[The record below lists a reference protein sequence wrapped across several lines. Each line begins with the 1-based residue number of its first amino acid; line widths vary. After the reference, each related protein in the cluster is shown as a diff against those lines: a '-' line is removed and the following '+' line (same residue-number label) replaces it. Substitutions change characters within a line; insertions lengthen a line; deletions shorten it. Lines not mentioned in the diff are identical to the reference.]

1 MNSPK
6 LFMPFK
12 IPVPIH
18 RLLQTTKF
26 WQDNSFLLRE
36 FKYFGKAAI
45 LAIVF
50 TVLAAAFEGFG
61 IGFILTFLQSLT
73 HPDTAQFRTGIDW
86 IDTVVLGVNA
96 PVNARLFRI
105 SGLILLTTFLRLGFA
120 YLARLYTRISASSL
134 AYRLRRLLFE
144 QLISLRISYFARK
157 RSGEIIN
164 SLTSEVIQLQQAF
177 DISTTLFTKIIT
189 LWVYVI
195 SMFLLSWQLTLV
207 SGMLFS
213 LLSVGISA
221 LLGRIREASF
231 EKSKASGRYTSV
243 ALELINGMRTVHAF
257 AAQDYERKRFY
268 SANQHLLDATL
279 QAISAQALVE
289 PIREG
294 IATTI
299 LIGMLVVAVTT
310 LIPSG
315 YLELASLLTFLFV
328 LFRMMPTLR
337 QIDAS
342 RVQMS
347 GLHGSLRD
355 IKDLLRKDDKAYTR
369 NGKIQFTKLKQA
381 IEYVAVDF
389 GYDADEPVLHNIS
402 LSIRKGEMTAL
413 VGSSGAGKSTL
424 ADLIP
429 RFYDPTAGQILIDGV
444 DLREF
449 EINSLRWKLA
459 VVSQDTFIFNT
470 SVRNNIAYALE
481 DADEAAIWEAAR
493 LANALDFIQDL
504 PQGFDTQLGDR
515 GVRLSG
521 GQRQRIAIA
530 RALLRNPEILILD
543 EATSALD
550 SVSERLIQES
560 LEKLAVGRTVIA
572 IAHRLS
578 TIVRADKVVV
588 LENGRIVEQGGYQ
601 ELLSQR
607 GKLWKY
613 HQLQHEISHVS

>member
-1 MNSPK
+1 
-6 LFMPFK
+6 MPVK
-12 IPVPIH
+12 IPAPI
-18 RLLQTTKF
+18 RRILQTTSF
-26 WQDNSFLLRE
+26 WQDNSFLLKE
-36 FKYFGKAAI
+36 FKYFRRAATF
-45 LAIVF
+45 AITF
-50 TVLAAAFEGFG
+50 TILAAAFEGFG
-61 IGFILTFLQSLT
+61 IGFILAFLQSLT
-73 HPDTAQFRTGIDW
+73 HPNAAQFQTGIDW

-96 PVNARLFRI
+96 PVNERIFRI
-105 SGLILLTTFLRLGFA
+105 SGLILLTTCLRLGFS
-120 YLARLYTRISASSL
+120 YLGKLHTKISASSL

-144 QLISLRISYFARK
+144 QLISLRISYFAKR

-164 SLTSEVIQLQQAF
+164 SLTSEVIHLQHAF
-177 DISTTLFTKIIT
+177 DVSSTLLTKTIT
-189 LWVYVI
+189 LWVYII

-213 LLSVGISA
+213 LLSVGITT

-231 EKSKASGRYTSV
+231 KKSKASGRYTSV
-243 ALELINGMRTVHAF
+243 ALELVNGIRTVHAF
-257 AAQDYERKRFY
+257 AAQNYERKRFY
-268 SANQHLLDATL
+268 GANQNLLNATL
-279 QAISAQALVE
+279 EAISAQALVE
-289 PIREG
+289 PLREG
-294 IATTI
+294 LATTI
-299 LIGMLVVAVTT
+299 LMGMLVLAVTT
-310 LIPSG
+310 LIPRG

-337 QIDAS
+337 QIDNS

-355 IKDLLRKDDKAYTR
+355 IKELLRRDDKAYTR
-369 NGKIQFTKLKQA
+369 NGKIEFTALKQA
-381 IEYVAVDF
+381 IEYIAVDF

-402 LSIRKGEMTAL
+402 LSIKKGEMTAL

-429 RFYDPTAGQILIDGV
+429 RFYDPTAGQILVDGV
-444 DLREF
+444 DLRKF
-449 EINSLRWKLA
+449 EINSLRRKLA

-481 DADEAAIWEAAR
+481 DADEEAIWEAAR
-493 LANALDFIQDL
+493 LANALEFIQDL

-530 RALLRNPEILILD
+530 RALLRNPDILILD

-588 LENGRIVEQGGYQ
+588 LEGGRIIEQGGYQ
-601 ELLSQR
+601 DLLNQR
-607 GKLWKY
+607 GKLWQY
-613 HQLQHEISHVS
+613 HQLQHEMSRVS

>member
-1 MNSPK
+1 
-6 LFMPFK
+6 MPVK
-12 IPVPIH
+12 IPAPIH
-18 RLLQTTKF
+18 RILRTTSF
-26 WQDNSFLLRE
+26 WRDNSFLFRE
-36 FKYFGKAAI
+36 FKYFGRAAI
-45 LAIVF
+45 FAF
-50 TVLAAAFEGFG
+50 TFTILAAAFEGFG

-73 HPDTAQFRTGIDW
+73 HPDSAQLQTGIEW
-86 IDTVVLGVNA
+86 VDTVILGVNA
-96 PVNARLFRI
+96 PVNERLFRI
-105 SGLILLTTFLRLGFA
+105 SGLILLTTFLRLGFS
-120 YLARLYTRISASSL
+120 YLGKLYTRISASNL

-144 QLISLRISYFARK
+144 QLISLRISYFAKK

-164 SLTSEVIQLQQAF
+164 SLTAEVIHLQHAF
-177 DISTTLFTKIIT
+177 DVSSTLLTKTVT

-213 LLSVGISA
+213 LLSVGIST

-231 EKSKASGRYTSV
+231 EKSKASGKYTSV
-243 ALELINGMRTVHAF
+243 ALELVNGIRTVHAF
-257 AAQDYERKRFY
+257 AAEDFERKRFY
-268 SANQHLLDATL
+268 SANQNLLDATL
-279 QAISAQALVE
+279 RSVSAQALVE
-289 PIREG
+289 PLREG
-294 IATTI
+294 IATSI

-310 LIPSG
+310 LIPQG

-337 QIDAS
+337 QIDSA

-355 IKDLLRKDDKAYTR
+355 IKELLRKDDKAYTR
-369 NGKIQFTKLKQA
+369 NGKVQFTHLNRA

-389 GYDADEPVLHNIS
+389 GYDPQEPVLHNIS
-402 LSIRKGEMTAL
+402 LSIKKGEMTAL

-429 RFYDPTAGQILIDGV
+429 RFYDPTAGQILVDGV

-449 EINSLRWKLA
+449 EINSLRRKLA

-481 DADEAAIWEAAR
+481 DADEEAIWEAAR
-493 LANALDFIQDL
+493 LANALDFIQEL

-588 LENGRIVEQGGYQ
+588 LEGGRIVEQGGYQ

-613 HQLQHEISHVS
+613 HQLQHEMSRAS